1 MQKNLIHNSLKM
13 IRIIVVDDHQL
24 FRMSLKA
31 VFETGH
37 PDLCIAGEADSG
49 EELFRILASTPA
61 DLVLLDINLPDMW
74 GVEVARRLISDYSE
88 MKILAVSAEN
98 TAETIQAMIKAGI
111 HGFISK
117 RHGDINE
124 LAEAIR
130 AVASGVEYFGR
141 DITAIIFD
149 LYVSKKKTVTVTG
162 EFTEREREII
172 ELCGKGLIFKEIA
185 AKLGISHNTVNTHK
199 KNIFQKLGIHSKIEM
214 VQYAIKYGIIRIEN

>member
-1 MQKNLIHNSLKM
+1 M

-24 FRMSLKA
+24 FRMSLRA
-31 VFETGH
+31 AFESGH
-37 PDLCIAGEADSG
+37 PDLCISGEAGNG
-49 EELFRILASTPA
+49 EELFRVLATTPA
-61 DLVLLDINLPDMW
+61 DVALLDINLPDMW
-74 GVEVARRLISDYSE
+74 GDEIARRLCSDYPDL
-88 MKILAVSAEN
+88 KILAVSAEN
-98 TAETIQAMIKAGI
+98 TAETIQAMIEAGI

-117 RHGDINE
+117 RNGDVNE

-141 DITAIIFD
+141 DISAIIFD
-149 LYVSKKKTVTVTG
+149 LYVSKKKTAIVSG

-185 AKLGISHNTVNTHK
+185 AKLGISHNTVNSHK
-199 KNIFQKLGIHSKIEM
+199 KNIFQKLGIHSKVEL